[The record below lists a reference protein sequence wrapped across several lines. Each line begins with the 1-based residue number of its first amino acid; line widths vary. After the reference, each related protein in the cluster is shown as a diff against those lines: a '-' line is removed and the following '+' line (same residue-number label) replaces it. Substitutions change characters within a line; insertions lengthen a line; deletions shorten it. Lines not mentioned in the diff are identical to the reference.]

1 MDLELRGRTALI
13 TGASK
18 GIGRAIAVGLA
29 AEGCI
34 LHLAAR
40 GRTELNAVAEEIA
53 STGAPRP
60 HVHPCDLSQ
69 RGAAVALAAECDA
82 LDILVN
88 NAGAIPR
95 GTVEAI
101 DEDRWREAWSLKVFG
116 TIDLS
121 RAVLAE
127 MRARRSGVIVN
138 VIGMAGE
145 RNSAE
150 YIVGSTGNAALMAF
164 TRGVGGASM
173 DAGIRVV
180 GVNPGPVN
188 TERMEALLRQ
198 QAVEK
203 YGDAERWHECQ
214 DTSKLPAS
222 RPATPREIADV
233 VVFLAS
239 ARASYI
245 SGTVVAVDGGRSYRP

>member
-1 MDLELRGRTALI
+1 MDLELKGRSALI

-18 GIGRAIAVGLA
+18 GIGRAVALA
-29 AEGCI
+29 LASEGCL

-40 GRTELNAVAEEIA
+40 GREELESVAREVVA
-53 STGAPRP
+53 TGAPQP
-60 HVHPCDLSQ
+60 HIHACDLSQ
-69 RGAAVALAAECDA
+69 RGTAIALASECGD

-95 GTVEAI
+95 GTVSTI
-101 DEDRWREAWSLKVFG
+101 DEDRWRQAWDLKVFG

-121 RAVLAE
+121 RAVLTG

-145 RNSAE
+145 RNTAD
-150 YIVGSTGNAALMAF
+150 YIVGSSGNAALMAF

-173 DAGIRVV
+173 DEGIRVV
-180 GVNPGPVN
+180 AVNPGPVN
-188 TERMEALLRQ
+188 TERMESLLRQ

-203 YGDAERWHECQ
+203 FGDAQRWRECQ
-214 DTSKLPAS
+214 DTSKLPAG
-222 RPATPREIADV
+222 RAAVPREIADV

-245 SGTVVAVDGGRSYRP
+245 SGAVVPVDGGRSYRA